1 MPISLWFNLTAVF
14 RIVAAAAGCALL
26 FFPAAAPAQQEMPG
40 ASKIMV
46 GTVEAPPFA
55 TKTANGDWEGLSIE
69 LWRSIARDLGVDYEF
84 VAYDDLGRL
93 KADLE
98 KGALDL
104 SIAMAVTASHEA
116 DFDLSHPFLT
126 SGSAIAIP
134 MAQTHHSL
142 IHFSGRLVD
151 RFVSLE
157 FLALISMLVIL
168 AFVAGALVWFFEG
181 RHHGENFSGRPIK
194 GIWQGLWGWAMVTMT
209 TVGYGDKTPRTEF
222 PGRIK
227 VLPEIYD
234 QYDASLAMLSGST
247 LREALNRA
255 LLKII
260 ATKEWVRVKALYVDA
275 GG

>member
-1 MPISLWFNLTAVF
+1 MPIFIWFNLKAAC
-14 RIVAAAAGCALL
+14 RIAAAVAAGSIFSLPVAT
-26 FFPAAAPAQQEMPG
+26 PAQQDTPG

-55 TKTANGDWEGLSIE
+55 MQTSNGDWEGLSIE
-69 LWRSIARDLGVDYEF
+69 LWCAIDRELRIDYEF
-84 VAYDDLGRL
+84 VTYDDLGRL
-93 KADLE
+93 KVDLE
-98 KGALDL
+98 TGALDL
-104 SIAMAVTASHEA
+104 SIAMALTASHEA

-134 MAQTHHSL
+134 VAQTHHSL

-247 LREALNRA
+247 LREPLNRA

-260 ATKEWVRVKALYVDA
+260 ATEEWVRVKALDVDA